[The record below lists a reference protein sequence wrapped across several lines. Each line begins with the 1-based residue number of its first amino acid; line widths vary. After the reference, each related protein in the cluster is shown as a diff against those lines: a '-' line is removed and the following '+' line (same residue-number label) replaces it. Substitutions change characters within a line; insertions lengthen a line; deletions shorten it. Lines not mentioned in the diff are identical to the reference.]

1 MGPGA
6 TEMKAKV
13 SSGTRGSASGLAEY
27 ELDLQVA
34 LKLKERLEAEG
45 YQVIMTRET
54 NDINISNFMVTCSKC
69 GEEFSDGTIF
79 CGKCGTRL
87 RTDVA
92 EISAIKNFDAN
103 KYQNSSSYTKSSVS
117 VAKKGIWGGYIK
129 TVNTIFLVLLE
140 IAAVML
146 GYAYRS
152 FGVFILAAV
161 VLAIFGMATV
171 SFSMLF
177 VEVSENIATLTR
189 NSERIIEK
197 LDKMR

>member
-140 IAAVML
+140 IA
-146 GYAYRS
+146 
-152 FGVFILAAV
+152 
-161 VLAIFGMATV
+161 
-171 SFSMLF
+171 
-177 VEVSENIATLTR
+177 TLTR

>member
-79 CGKCGTRL
+79 CGKCGRMSQKYLQL
-87 RTDVA
+87 R
-92 EISAIKNFDAN
+92 
-103 KYQNSSSYTKSSVS
+103 
-117 VAKKGIWGGYIK
+117 
-129 TVNTIFLVLLE
+129 
-140 IAAVML
+140 
-146 GYAYRS
+146 
-152 FGVFILAAV
+152 ILMQ
-161 VLAIFGMATV
+161 I
-171 SFSMLF
+171 
-177 VEVSENIATLTR
+177 NIRIHPVTR
-189 NSERIIEK
+189 NQVFQLPRREFGE
-197 LDKMR
+197 DT

>member
-129 TVNTIFLVLLE
+129 TVNTIFLVLLA

>member
-1 MGPGA
+1 
-6 TEMKAKV
+6 
-13 SSGTRGSASGLAEY
+13 
-27 ELDLQVA
+27 
-34 LKLKERLEAEG
+34 
-45 YQVIMTRET
+45 
-54 NDINISNFMVTCSKC
+54 
-69 GEEFSDGTIF
+69 
-79 CGKCGTRL
+79 
-87 RTDVA
+87 
-92 EISAIKNFDAN
+92 
-103 KYQNSSSYTKSSVS
+103 
-117 VAKKGIWGGYIK
+117 
-129 TVNTIFLVLLE
+129 
-140 IAAVML
+140 ML